1 MGIIARAMGI
11 LTAPGRTFEV
21 VVANPRPA
29 AILLLVTLVM
39 AIAASAPQFTE
50 KGRLA
55 TLEMQVQ
62 TIERMTGQPISDQM
76 YQQMATGAQSTR
88 GGYYAMISTFIF
100 MPIVAL
106 FFTALYWAVFN
117 AVLGG
122 TASFKQVLGVITHS
136 MVIMALGAAAATPF
150 QLMAEKMTMTG
161 PFHLGAL
168 VPMLDETSFVARF
181 LTGMNLFTLWQI
193 AVIAIGLG
201 VLYRRKA
208 STIGVSLF
216 LLYAALVTVFVTVL
230 SGFMGR

>member
-1 MGIIARAMGI
+1 MPESTPTPAPEMGIIARAMGI

-122 TASFKQVLGVITHS
+122 TASFKQVLGVITQDYDRLRHTFQQRAGDDRS
-136 MVIMALGAAAATPF
+136 AL
-150 QLMAEKMTMTG
+150 
-161 PFHLGAL
+161 
-168 VPMLDETSFVARF
+168 
-181 LTGMNLFTLWQI
+181 
-193 AVIAIGLG
+193 AV
-201 VLYRRKA
+201 RH
-208 STIGVSLF
+208 
-216 LLYAALVTVFVTVL
+216 
-230 SGFMGR
+230 